1 MGATVK
7 LMLNPTRKNS
17 QGKRTISLRVTINR
31 KRIYY
36 SMGYQAHDKHWSDK
50 LKGVKKEFDPQN
62 QDDINDTLEYNY
74 SKAVTILKEIKLS
87 GKPVTHEQFRK
98 RFFNISSANS
108 VLEYYDEVVDD
119 LNAKGKIGNAL
130 NYRQSREAFSRFV
143 NNRLVKFEDVDVAFL
158 NRWERKLSKTCSGN
172 GISNYMRTLRALINR
187 AISEN
192 ICSSSTYPFK
202 SNFNHNGYRISK
214 LETSTRK
221 RALSEED
228 LEKLKQCDSG
238 ENESLI
244 DAKNIFFFSFYTMGM
259 NVIDICFLKE
269 SDIIDG
275 RIRFERSKNSK
286 PHNIKILDPVQEIL
300 DYYQQFDFGTKYLFP
315 ALKQEHITEAQKKRR
330 AKDFNRYINNNLK
343 KLGELAGISN
353 PQELTTYVAR
363 HSWATTMKRRGV
375 PRSLISEAMQHTDEK
390 TTQIYLDSFE
400 NERVD
405 EMNEKLL

>member
-1 MGATVK
+1 MGATVNI
-7 LMLNPTRKNS
+7 MLNPTRTNS
-17 QGKRTISLRVTINR
+17 DGKRTVSLRLTINR

-36 SMGYQAHDKHWSDK
+36 TLGYHVFEKDWNQS
-50 LKGVKKEFDPQN
+50 LIRVKKNYDPEN
-62 QDDINDTLEYNY
+62 YTEVNKTLKHYF
-74 SKAVTILKEIKLS
+74 SKAHSVIEQIEQS
-87 GKPVTHEQFRK
+87 GKPITHEQFRK
-98 RFFNISSANS
+98 RFFNESSVNS
-108 VLEYYDEVVDD
+108 VIDYYDRVIEE
-119 LNAKGKIGNAL
+119 LNAKNKIGNAL

-187 AISEN
+187 AISED
-192 ICSSSTYPFK
+192 ICSPSTYPFK

-228 LEKLKQCDSG
+228 LEKLKQCDPG

-375 PRSLISEAMQHTDEK
+375 PRSLISEAMKHADEK

-400 NERVD
+400 NKRVD
-405 EMNEKLL
+405 KMNEMLL